1 MKRKPAGSNHKAI
14 ETFLM
19 NGSASAAEI
28 KRATKVKGNI
38 YITLNKMVTLGLIKK
53 SGTKYSITLAPET
66 HKNIDI
72 SDAAFDQAKQNLK
85 EAYERKAKFELNP
98 NKAKINVLIDEIEYV
113 SAGIQTLQ
121 ATLNY
126 LNRRVEQLTEQRF

>member
-14 ETFLM
+14 EKFLM
-19 NGSASAAEI
+19 DGSASAIDI

-38 YITLNKMVTLGLIKK
+38 YQTLNKMVSLGLIKK
-53 SGTKYSITLAPET
+53 VGTKYNITLAPET
-66 HKNIDI
+66 QSKPE
-72 SDAAFDQAKQNLK
+72 QAKVQPH
-85 EAYERKAKFELNP
+85 P
-98 NKAKINVLIDEIEYV
+98 NEAKISVLFDEIEHV

-126 LNRRVEQLTEQRF
+126 LNRRVEQLTEQKF

>member
-1 MKRKPAGSNHKAI
+1 MKRKPAGSNYKAI

-19 NGSASAAEI
+19 DGSASAADI
-28 KRATKVKGNI
+28 KRATRVKGNI
-38 YITLNKMVTLGLIKK
+38 YVTLNKMVNLGLIKK
-53 SGTKYSITLAPET
+53 SGTKYSRSLAPET
-66 HKNIDI
+66 QSKPQ
-72 SDAAFDQAKQNLK
+72 QAKVQPH
-85 EAYERKAKFELNP
+85 P
-98 NKAKINVLIDEIEYV
+98 NEAKISVLFDEIDHV

>member
-19 NGSASAAEI
+19 NEGSASAAEI

-38 YITLNKMVTLGLIKK
+38 YVTLNKMVSLGLIKK
-53 SGTKYSITLAPET
+53 SGTKYSRTLAPET
-66 HKNIDI
+66 QSKPEPQ
-72 SDAAFDQAKQNLK
+72 QAKVQ
-85 EAYERKAKFELNP
+85 AHP
-98 NKAKINVLIDEIEYV
+98 NEAKISVLVDEIDYV
-113 SAGIQTLQ
+113 NAGIHSLQ

-126 LNRRVEQLTEQRF
+126 LERRVQQLTVQRF

>member
-19 NGSASAAEI
+19 DGSASAIDI

-38 YITLNKMVTLGLIKK
+38 YQTLNKMVSLGLIKK
-53 SGTKYSITLAPET
+53 VGTKYNITLAPET
-66 HKNIDI
+66 QSKPEPQ
-72 SDAAFDQAKQNLK
+72 QARIQPH
-85 EAYERKAKFELNP
+85 P
-98 NKAKINVLIDEIEYV
+98 NEAKISVLFDEIEHV

-126 LNRRVEQLTEQRF
+126 LNRRVEQLTEQKF